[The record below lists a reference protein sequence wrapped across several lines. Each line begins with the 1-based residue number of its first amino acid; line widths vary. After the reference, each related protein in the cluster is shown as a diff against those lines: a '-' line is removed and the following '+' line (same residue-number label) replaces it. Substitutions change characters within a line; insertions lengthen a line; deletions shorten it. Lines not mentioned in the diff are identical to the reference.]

1 MLRAHEYFI
10 ASTLS
15 SVDPFTLVSAS
26 SPDAVA
32 AWGQP
37 SPASPHGFLTVAAG
51 GESLIEVAAALARWT
66 SSPEWVMEN
75 APGFILPIRCAI
87 ALRFHNDQELGIISI
102 LGRSVCT
109 ATITK
114 GQGVPVLHIMPV
126 VDPAYSYAVA
136 APVILRELIAQ
147 ADESF
152 DRFLSDSFADLTPE
166 DLA

>member
-1 MLRAHEYFI
+1 VLHAHEYFI
-10 ASTLS
+10 ASFLA

-37 SPASPHGFLTVAAG
+37 SPSAPHGFLTVCAG
-51 GESLIEVAAALARWT
+51 GESLIEVAASLARWT
-66 SSPEWVMEN
+66 SSPEWVMQN
-75 APGFILPIRCAI
+75 APGFVLPIRCAI
-87 ALRFHNDQELGIISI
+87 ALRFHADSELGVIST

-109 ATITK
+109 AK
-114 GQGVPVLHIMPV
+114 VERGKGVPVLHIMPV

-152 DRFLSDSFADLTPE
+152 ARFLTDSFDDIAPE
-166 DLA
+166 DLL